1 MIELTTWH
9 WEKIKERLVDDYG
22 KGVLLLRDRLKRE
35 FGLTVRMH
43 SEYPRKGYTKS
54 VICLDFY
61 DDAKETLFRLK
72 YL

>member
-35 FGLTVRMH
+35 FGFTIRMH
-43 SEYPRKGYTKS
+43 KIGRAH
-54 VICLDFY
+54 V
-61 DDAKETLFRLK
+61 
-72 YL
+72 